1 MKTPQRHLANRNN
14 NYVLC
19 DDYAKNHLAEWFFS
33 AGDGSKSGWLL
44 QDGYGQPKYKKDDA
58 FYMQPKADDE
68 FIQT

>member
-1 MKTPQRHLANRNN
+1 MNIENSTTASGQSNN

-33 AGDGSKSGWLL
+33 AGDGSKSGWTAAANL
-44 QDGYGQPKYKKDDA
+44 KYKKDDA
-58 FYMQPKADDE
+58 FYTQPKADDE